1 MIGGEAMLKIR
12 PMRLL
17 VLSGAL
23 LSLVGCISAQ
33 LIMAPGGDGSAY
45 APVNEAMRP
54 GLIRYVWSEDR
65 ETEHERRME
74 AYERMWAACGGKY
87 RLLDEEARTEPTGLL
102 TTPNG
107 NGHVTTITY
116 WYIEF
121 ECVRE

>member
-1 MIGGEAMLKIR
+1 MAQSFQGRIVGLVAAVG
-12 PMRLL
+12 LL
-17 VLSGAL
+17 T
-23 LSLVGCISAQ
+23 GCTTTQ
-33 LIMAPGGDGSAY
+33 LIMSPGGESSEY
-45 APVNEAMRP
+45 APINEAMRP
-54 GLIRYVWSEDR
+54 GLIRYVWSEER
-65 ETEHERRME
+65 ETEHERRMD
-74 AYERMWAACGGKY
+74 AYEQMWKACNGKY